1 MTADASNSH
10 DFAPIFMQFETVLV
24 TGGAGFIGSHIVDE
38 LLSRG
43 ARVVVYDNF
52 ATGRREFLPGGN
64 ARLQIVEGDVLD
76 TAMLQAA
83 MKDCQFVF
91 HMQANA
97 DVRGGKDNSRIDLDQ
112 NTIATW
118 GVLEAA
124 RLTKVK
130 GFAFASSAAVYGEP
144 EVFPTPESYAPMQT
158 SLYGASKLAG
168 EAMIQAFSE
177 YFEMSSFSFR
187 FVSWMGE
194 RYSHGIVF
202 DVLRKLRRDPKRLPL
217 LGDGTQKKSYLYV
230 KDGVNGIMQ
239 AIEKS
244 AARKNVYNLGHDNFL
259 TVIEVVRVI
268 LDELKLSDVKL
279 EFAGGKRGW
288 VGDSPLVHLDT
299 SRIKSLGWRPMT
311 SIEESI
317 RRTVRFL
324 VANPALLDARK

>member
-1 MTADASNSH
+1 MTIGASSSH
-10 DFAPIFMQFETVLV
+10 DFGPFMKFETCLV

-43 ARVVVYDNF
+43 AHVVVYDNF
-52 ATGRREFLPGGN
+52 TTGRKEFLPEGN
-64 ARLQIVEGDVLD
+64 PRLRIVKGDVLD
-76 TAMLQAA
+76 TLALQAA
-83 MKDCQFVF
+83 TRGCEFVF
-91 HMQANA
+91 HIQANA
-97 DVRGGKDNSRIDLDQ
+97 DVRGGKDNPRVDLDQ

-118 GVLEAA
+118 SALEAA
-124 RLTKVK
+124 RQQKVK

-168 EAMIQAFSE
+168 EAMIQAYSE
-177 YFEMSSFSFR
+177 YLDMSSFSFR

-244 AARKNVYNLGHDNFL
+244 TERKNVYNLGHDNFL
-259 TVIEVVRVI
+259 TVVEVVRVI
-268 LDELKLSDVKL
+268 LEELKLPDVKL
-279 EFAGGKRGW
+279 DFAGGKRGW

-299 SRIKSLGWRPMT
+299 ARMKSLGWRPMT

-324 VANPALLDARK
+324 VANPALLDARS

>member
-1 MTADASNSH
+1 MKFKT
-10 DFAPIFMQFETVLV
+10 TLV

-43 ARVVVYDNF
+43 AQVTVYDNF
-52 ATGRREFLPGGN
+52 TTGRQDFLPTGHPN
-64 ARLQIVEGDVLD
+64 LQVVKGDVLD
-76 TAMLQAA
+76 TTALQAA
-83 MKDCQFVF
+83 MEGCEFVF

-97 DVRGGKDNSRIDLDQ
+97 DVRGGKDKPKVDLDQ

-118 GVLEAA
+118 SALEAA
-124 RLTKVK
+124 RSQKIK

-144 EVFPTPESYAPMQT
+144 VVFPTPESYAPKQT

-168 EAMIQAFSE
+168 EAMIQAYSE
-177 YFEMSSFSFR
+177 YYDIRSFSFR

-194 RYSHGIVF
+194 RYTHGIVF
-202 DVLRKLRRDPKRLPL
+202 DVMRKLRQDSKRLPL
-217 LGDGTQKKSYLYV
+217 LGDGSQKKSYLYV
-230 KDGVNGIMQ
+230 KDGVSGIMQ

-244 AARKNVYNLGHDNFL
+244 SDLKNVYNLGHDNFL

-268 LDELKLSDVKL
+268 LDELKLHDVKL

-299 SRIKSLGWRPMT
+299 SLIKSLGWRPVT
-311 SIEESI
+311 PIEESI
-317 RRTVRFL
+317 RRTVRYL
-324 VANPALLDARK
+324 SANPKLLEARV

>member
-1 MTADASNSH
+1 MRFKT
-10 DFAPIFMQFETVLV
+10 TLV

-43 ARVVVYDNF
+43 ARVIVYDNF
-52 ATGRREFLPGGN
+52 TTGRRDFLPE
-64 ARLQIVEGDVLD
+64 RHPELEIVEGEVLD
-76 TAMLQAA
+76 TAALQAA
-83 MKDCQFVF
+83 MKGCDFVF

-97 DVRGGKDNSRIDLDQ
+97 DVRGGKDKPKVDLDQ

-118 GVLEAA
+118 SALEAA
-124 RLTKVK
+124 RIQNVK

-144 EVFPTPESYAPMQT
+144 EVFPTPETYAPKQT

-168 EAMIQAFSE
+168 EAMIQAYSE
-177 YFEMSSFSFR
+177 YYDIRSFSFR

-194 RYSHGIVF
+194 RYTHGIVF
-202 DVLRKLRRDPKRLPL
+202 DVLKKLRQDSKRLPL
-217 LGDGTQKKSYLYV
+217 LGDGSQKKSYLYV
-230 KDGVNGIMQ
+230 KDGVSGIMQ

-244 AARKNVYNLGHDNFL
+244 PDLKNVYNLGHDNFL
-259 TVIEVVRVI
+259 TVIEVIRVI
-268 LDELKLSDVKL
+268 LDELKLPDVKL

-299 SRIKSLGWRPMT
+299 SRIKALSWQPTT

-317 RRTVRFL
+317 RRTVRYL
-324 VANPALLDARK
+324 TANPKLLEARV

>member
-1 MTADASNSH
+1 L
-10 DFAPIFMQFETVLV
+10 E
-24 TGGAGFIGSHIVDE
+24 IVK
-38 LLSRG
+38 
-43 ARVVVYDNF
+43 
-52 ATGRREFLPGGN
+52 
-64 ARLQIVEGDVLD
+64 GDVLD
-76 TAMLQAA
+76 TSALQAA
-83 MKDCQFVF
+83 VKGCEFVF
-91 HMQANA
+91 HIQANA
-97 DVRGGKDNSRIDLDQ
+97 DVRGGKDNTRVDLDQ

-118 GVLEAA
+118 SALEAA
-124 RLTKVK
+124 RREKIK

-144 EVFPTPESYAPMQT
+144 EVFPTPESCAPAQT

-168 EAMIQAFSE
+168 EAMIQAYSE
-177 YFEMSSFSFR
+177 YYDMRSFSFR

-202 DVLRKLRRDPKRLPL
+202 DVLRKLRNDAKRLPL

-244 AARKNVYNLGHDNFL
+244 AERKNVYNLGHDKFL
-259 TVIEVVRVI
+259 TVVEVVRVI
-268 LDELKLSDVKL
+268 LEELKLQDVKL
-279 EFAGGKRGW
+279 DFAGGKRGW

-299 SRIKSLGWRPMT
+299 SRIKALGWQPMT

-324 VANPALLDARK
+324 MANPALLDARS